1 MDIDGVHVFTITN
14 GFFSEATLLP
24 VTLAAGNHVM
34 RVQYSSTAAG
44 VTYSGNIAINPVA
57 VPEPASWMVMLV
69 GLGALGMVTRRRV
82 QARVTFA

>member
-1 MDIDGVHVFTITN
+1 
-14 GFFSEATLLP
+14 
-24 VTLAAGNHVM
+24 
-34 RVQYSSTAAG
+34 